1 MFDHR
6 DSLGQAKTNS
16 DKGNASRKAHFTCDG
31 VVDRHIKIWPSDVLS
46 VPGPVEAQNFLNP
59 EKKAAPT
66 PSQIRGTGIAVKTFR
81 FKIPCIGW
89 HIASAANA
97 PSPSARVDRNSQ
109 GRGHTRMRWGL
120 APTITPMQSLDRLHW
135 HDRRYAKPARPSVQS
150 DRRHRSLSRDI
161 DADPV
166 MLLGTPGTPVPDFQ
180 KKHSFAWLGEA
191 VPSNSPNTVPARAQN
206 PRRLAYARTRL
217 RWVAAARVL
226 GKEAPMTTCP
236 APGPG
241 SAACRR
247 TPPSITRPARSAVRR
262 ASAPV
267 AGGRPDERRGAL
279 ST

>member
-135 HDRRYAKPARPSVQS
+135 HDRRYAKPARPSVPS
-150 DRRHRSLSRDI
+150 DRRHRSRSRDI

-166 MLLGTPGTPVPDFQ
+166 SAEGLPGRRSRLSEAQFRLARRSCAFEQPEHRSSQGAKPSTISLCAHEAALGRRRACSRKGGADDHMSRARPR
-180 KKHSFAWLGEA
+180 LRRL
-191 VPSNSPNTVPARAQN
+191 PSNAPFHN
-206 PRRLAYARTRL
+206 PPRTKRRQ
-217 RWVAAARVL
+217 ARVRSRS
-226 GKEAPMTTCP
+226 GR
-236 APGPG
+236 
-241 SAACRR
+241 AA
-247 TPPSITRPARSAVRR
+247 
-262 ASAPV
+262 
-267 AGGRPDERRGAL
+267 G
-279 ST
+279 